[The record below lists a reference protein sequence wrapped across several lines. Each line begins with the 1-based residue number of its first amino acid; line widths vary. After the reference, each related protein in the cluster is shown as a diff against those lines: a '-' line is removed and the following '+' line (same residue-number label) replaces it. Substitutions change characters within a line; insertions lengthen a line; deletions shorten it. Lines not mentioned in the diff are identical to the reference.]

1 MPAKDHHGK
10 TAQDYRNALIA
21 ELDAVPS
28 YRRRKPRR
36 SPLLLIWL
44 LVPLALLWLNWPWV
58 QRWLHP
64 APVAEP
70 SLDVSEIQAPTPP
83 PSTALPAPEPRQAIA
98 APRSLDACLKQGNVV
113 DEEVLRCRYGAV
125 PRAQELATAPQGMVS
140 AAYLAQYKADQELAP
155 IRTSSSSSFSESH
168 WVRKWDGSG
177 SYLAAW
183 DVQDNRID
191 YGSVCANHR
200 KGSIEYREC
209 RKGAKQWFK
218 NTCIELKSANKQKIA
233 RERYC
238 SASEG
243 FGAMG

>member
-1 MPAKDHHGK
+1 MPAKDRHGK
-10 TAQDYRNALIA
+10 TAQDYRSALIA
-21 ELDAVPS
+21 ELDVVPE
-28 YRRRKPRR
+28 YRRRKPRP

-58 QRWLHP
+58 QRWVHR

-70 SLDVSEIQAPTPP
+70 SVEVAESQTPAPP
-83 PSTALPAPEPRQAIA
+83 PVPAVAAPSQAIV
-98 APRSLDACLKQGNVV
+98 PPQPLDACLKQGNVV

-125 PRAQELATAPQGMVS
+125 PRAQESASAPQGMVS
-140 AAYLAQYKADQELAP
+140 AAYLAQYKAGRELAP
-155 IRTSSSSSFSESH
+155 VRTSSSPSFTESQ
-168 WVRKWDGSG
+168 VVPKWDGNG

-183 DVQDNRID
+183 EVHDNRID
-191 YGSVCANHR
+191 YGSVCGNQR

-218 NTCIELKSANKQKIA
+218 KMCAELNKVKEQEVK

-238 SASEG
+238 SASEV
-243 FGAMG
+243 FGAIN

>member
-1 MPAKDHHGK
+1 MPAKDRHGK
-10 TAQDYRNALIA
+10 TAQDYRSALIA
-21 ELDAVPS
+21 ELDAVPD
-28 YRRRKPRR
+28 YRRRKPRH

-44 LVPLALLWLNWPWV
+44 LVPVALLWLNWPWV

-64 APVAEP
+64 APMAEQP
-70 SLDVSEIQAPTPP
+70 LDVSEAQAPTPP
-83 PSTALPAPEPRQAIA
+83 PSTALPAPEPRQALA
-98 APRSLDACLKQGNVV
+98 APQSLDTCLKQGNVV

-125 PRAQELATAPQGMVS
+125 PRAQEPATASQGMVS
-140 AAYLAQYKADQELAP
+140 AAYLAQYKADRELAP
-155 IRTSSSSSFSESH
+155 VRSSSSFSESH

-191 YGSVCANHR
+191 YGSVCGNHR

-218 NTCIELKSANKQKIA
+218 VQCAALRKTRGQEVTS
-233 RERYC
+233 ERYC
-238 SASEG
+238 SAAEG
-243 FGAMG
+243 FGPMG